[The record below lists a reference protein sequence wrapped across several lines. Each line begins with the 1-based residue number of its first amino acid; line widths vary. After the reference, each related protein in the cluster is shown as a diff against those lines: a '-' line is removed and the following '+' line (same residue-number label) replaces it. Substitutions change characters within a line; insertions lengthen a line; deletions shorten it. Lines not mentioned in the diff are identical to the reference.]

1 MIKPVISKADIKLT
15 TQLAH
20 KIWNQHYEPIIGQD
34 QVNYMVDKF
43 QSESAITKQL
53 EDGYLYFL
61 IEHQSKP
68 CGYLAL
74 VPNKSENKLMISK
87 IYVDI
92 DYRGL
97 SLGTKLLEFT
107 IKKAKTES
115 FRTIW
120 LTVNKYN
127 TNSIKWYEK
136 KGFRIKKEIVMDI
149 GNGYVMDDYLL
160 ELLIN

>member
-34 QVNYMVDKF
+34 QVNYMVHKF

-74 VPNKSENKLMISK
+74 VPHESENKLMINK

-149 GNGYVMDDYLL
+149 GNGYIMDDYLL

>member
-1 MIKPVISKADIKLT
+1 MIKQVISIADIKLT

-115 FRTIW
+115 FKTIW

-136 KGFRIKKEIVMDI
+136 KGFRIIKEIVMDI

>member
-1 MIKPVISKADIKLT
+1 
-15 TQLAH
+15 
-20 KIWNQHYEPIIGQD
+20 
-34 QVNYMVDKF
+34 
-43 QSESAITKQL
+43 
-53 EDGYLYFL
+53 
-61 IEHQSKP
+61 
-68 CGYLAL
+68 
-74 VPNKSENKLMISK
+74 MISK

-107 IKKAKTES
+107 IKKAKKES

-136 KGFRIKKEIVMDI
+136 KGFKIKKEIVMDI
-149 GNGYVMDDYLL
+149 GNGYIMDDYLL